1 MIETIAF
8 DADDTLWHNEVLF
21 SEAEQLFHEILADY
35 ADAETVRGKMREIE
49 HRNVRLFGYG
59 VKGFTLSLVETA
71 IELTDGRIDAA
82 GIHRIIGIGKSMLS
96 APVLLI
102 DGVRQTLD
110 ALHGRYEL
118 LVITKGDLK
127 HQQEKLKASALGRYF
142 SRVEILAEKDP
153 ESYQDIVIRHGIT
166 PERFMMIGNSVK
178 SDVLPVL
185 SIGGHAVHIPYHT
198 LSYLEHVEETEIS
211 TPRFHLLERITD
223 LPALLERLSEENGN
237 P

>member
-8 DADDTLWHNEVLF
+8 DADDTLWHNEMLF

-35 ADAETVRGKMREIE
+35 ADAETTRSKMREIE
-49 HRNVRLFGYG
+49 HKNIKLFGYG

-71 IELTDGRIDAA
+71 IELTEGHIDAA
-82 GIHRIIGIGKSMLS
+82 GIHRIIGIGKSMLT
-96 APVLLI
+96 APVLLL
-102 DGVRQTLD
+102 DGVRQTLE
-110 ALHGRYEL
+110 ALHGQYEL

-153 ESYQDIVIRHGIT
+153 DAYQDIVIRHGIT
-166 PERFMMIGNSVK
+166 PERFMMIGNSLK

-185 SIGGHAVHIPYHT
+185 AIGGHAVHIPYHT
-198 LSYLEHVEETEIS
+198 LSYLEHVEETDIAS
-211 TPRFHLLERITD
+211 PRFHLLESITN
-223 LPALLERLSEENGN
+223 LPGLLRQLQNKAAR
-237 P
+237 